1 MKRYETVFIADP
13 DITEDLR
20 VQLFEK
26 VKTLNTAEGGV
37 LLEFDDW
44 GNKKLAYEIRKKTR
58 GYYVK
63 LDYCGEGTLVKEMER
78 SFKIDERILR
88 FLTILLDNDADIES
102 IQKNMFE
109 KKDVGRDNDD
119 NDDVKDDD
127 IKE

>member
-26 VKTLNTAEGGV
+26 VKTLITAEGGV